1 MAAAVLAKLYRGITK
16 SRSKSFS
23 QVLTKTEAVC
33 VDGVTW
39 KSMSIEISPENH
51 LEDFKKYLLCSVRPE
66 WEGRVLTSKS
76 FDAGTTNALFAIYD
90 KEKGM
95 DADTVLIRING
106 NGTENLI
113 CRKDE
118 IVSLLCLHHHHLSP
132 PMYAQLNNGM
142 CYGFMTGRSIVA
154 EELTNPV
161 MMKKIVRALV
171 KMHSLEMPTSFRGRE
186 PHVWYKSA
194 QWLKLVPT
202 HFDEADKQRRYN
214 DSTGICIHEH
224 TVHNI
229 DRISGKSLTIII
241 RILQELDKKRLVL
254 TWSHF

>member
-1 MAAAVLAKLYRGITK
+1 MAAVLAKLYRGLKK
-16 SRSKSFS
+16 SKSKSFS
-23 QVLTKTEAVC
+23 QVPTTTESVC
-33 VDGVTW
+33 VDGLTW
-39 KSMSIEISPENH
+39 KSMPIEMSAENH
-51 LEDFKKYLLCSVRPE
+51 LEDFMKYLLSSVRPE
-66 WEGRVLTSKS
+66 WEGRALTSKG

-95 DADTVLIRING
+95 DADTVLIRIDG

-132 PMYAQLNNGM
+132 PLYAQLSNGM
-142 CYGFMTGRSIVA
+142 CYGFMTGGSIAA
-154 EELTNPV
+154 EDLTNPL
-161 MMKKIVRALV
+161 MMKRIVRALV

-202 HFDEADKQRRYN
+202 HFDEADKQRRY
-214 DSTGICIHEH
+214 I
-224 TVHNI
+224 
-229 DRISGKSLTIII
+229 KFII
-241 RILQELDKKRLVL
+241 KNLVIV
-254 TWSHF
+254 SI

>member
-229 DRISGKSLTIII
+229 DRISGKSLTII
-241 RILQELDKKRLVL
+241 LYEFYK
-254 TWSHF
+254 S